1 VNTLKTLGQ
10 FLINNLVAIL
20 FLLGLTLLNI
30 SIYLKFDYIIGLL
43 ATGVT
48 LIVISLI
55 YQFEKSQQPIK

>member
-1 VNTLKTLGQ
+1 MNTLKTLGQ

>member
-1 VNTLKTLGQ
+1 MNTLKTLEK

>member
-1 VNTLKTLGQ
+1 MKTLGQ

>member
-1 VNTLKTLGQ
+1 MNTLKTLGK

-20 FLLGLTLLNI
+20 FLLGLALLNI

>member
-1 VNTLKTLGQ
+1 MKTLGK

-20 FLLGLTLLNI
+20 FLLGLALLNI